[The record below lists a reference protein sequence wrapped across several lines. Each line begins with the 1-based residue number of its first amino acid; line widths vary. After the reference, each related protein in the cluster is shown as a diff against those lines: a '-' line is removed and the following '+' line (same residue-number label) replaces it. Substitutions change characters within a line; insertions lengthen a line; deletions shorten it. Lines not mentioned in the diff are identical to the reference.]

1 VLFLVGFVVVL
12 FSVIGG
18 YALNNGHLAVLW
30 QPLEFLIIVG
40 AAVGGTVI
48 GSPMTVLK
56 GFGANLKTLVT
67 GLPYS
72 KKQPYMDL
80 IGFFFELTKLM
91 RTKGVKE
98 IEKHIDNPHESE
110 LFHKYTSLS
119 NDHHVETFICD
130 NLRLIVMGSGLPN
143 QLEELMDDDLVIHHK
158 ERHAISNVLINMA
171 DGMPALGIVA
181 AVLGVIHT
189 MGSITEPPEILG
201 HLIGAAL
208 VGTFCGVLL
217 SYGFV
222 GPMGKN
228 LEAAFA
234 SEAAFYNCAKIC
246 ILNFA
251 RQVSPQIL
259 AEFTRKHIP
268 NDVRPNF
275 QELEQFL
282 NEIKVAK

>member
-1 VLFLVGFVVVL
+1 
-12 FSVIGG
+12 
-18 YALNNGHLAVLW
+18 
-30 QPLEFLIIVG
+30 
-40 AAVGGTVI
+40 
-48 GSPMTVLK
+48 
-56 GFGANLKTLVT
+56 
-67 GLPYS
+67 
-72 KKQPYMDL
+72 
-80 IGFFFELTKLM
+80 
-91 RTKGVKE
+91 
-98 IEKHIDNPHESE
+98 
-110 LFHKYTSLS
+110 
-119 NDHHVETFICD
+119 
-130 NLRLIVMGSGLPN
+130 
-143 QLEELMDDDLVIHHK
+143 
-158 ERHAISNVLINMA
+158 
-171 DGMPALGIVA
+171 
-181 AVLGVIHT
+181 
-189 MGSITEPPEILG
+189 
-201 HLIGAAL
+201 